1 MTVLSDVSIEE
12 LCQQVRGQQ
21 VWRRHHHFLITS
33 LGPLITPFSAERHV
47 VRGKSWGLSACT
59 YDCRIAQD
67 LVLPR
72 GTCRIASTIEQFN
85 VPIDVCGSVLDKS
98 TWARVFVSAFNTHLD
113 PGWCAIMEEEGGT
126 GKNHLT
132 LELANLSDQEVTYQA
147 GDPVCQVKFEW
158 LDRPSSRPY
167 SGKYLSQPDSPVPA
181 IYEGA

>member
-113 PGWCAIMEEEGGT
+113 PGWCAIPEEEGGT

-132 LELANLSDQEVTYQA
+132 LELANLSDREVVYEA

-158 LDRPSSRPY
+158 LDRPSTRPY
-167 SGKYLSQPDSPVPA
+167 RGKYLSQPDSPVHA